1 MKAIFLIFLLSLVC
15 CKTTFETIKCV
26 AQNEK
31 VINQVITVLDSIKT
45 KDFGNIFQAVFEA
58 FFIVKN
64 EVEKCLNEEE
74 EPILKSSPE
83 SPEVPEAPEYNPFK
97 LQECKMKCGDYA
109 YNYECEQECEKLYG
123 DGFGFDPFG
132 ILNNE

>member
-1 MKAIFLIFLLSLVC
+1 MKAILFIFLLSLVC
-15 CKTTFETIKCV
+15 CKTTFEAIKCV

-74 EPILKSSPE
+74 EPILKSTLE
-83 SPEVPEAPEYNPFK
+83 SPEAPSYNPFK
-97 LQECKMKCGDYA
+97 LEQCKMLCGDY
-109 YNYECEQECEKLYG
+109 YYDEECVRNCEELYG
-123 DGFGFDPFG
+123 DGTFIPIMPID
-132 ILNNE
+132 

>member
-1 MKAIFLIFLLSLVC
+1 MKAIFFIFLLSLVC

-64 EVEKCLNEEE
+64 EVEKCLNEED

-83 SPEVPEAPEYNPFK
+83 SPEAPQYTPFK
-97 LQECKMKCGDYA
+97 LEDCKMKCGDY
-109 YNYECEQECEKLYG
+109 YYDEECVRNCEELYG
-123 DGFGFDPFG
+123 DGTYIPIIPID
-132 ILNNE
+132 LNN